1 MLLVASISEKQFHF
15 AMYFNKLDTRM
26 YVSFSGKQ
34 RYQVNDGDSQKNWL
48 EKLRRI
54 IEKRAIL
61 ITRWVF

>member
-1 MLLVASISEKQFHF
+1 MLLVASIPEKQFHS

-26 YVSFSGKQ
+26 YVSFSSKQ
-34 RYQVNDGDSQKNWL
+34 RYQVDDGNSEKNGL

>member
-15 AMYFNKLDTRM
+15 AVYFNKLDTPM
-26 YVSFSGKQ
+26 YVSFSSKQ
-34 RYQVNDGDSQKNWL
+34 RYQVNDGNSRKKGL

-61 ITRWVF
+61 ITRCVF